1 MAILTEVDGSVEL
14 SETVESR
21 FVTVRN
27 SDTFSE
33 SYEVPSS
40 HKALIK
46 TGAWVNAGT
55 PIIGIKKTVK
65 LTEEEVALALPDEI
79 VSEAGGKAS
88 VSKGVVTVTWED
100 TEERQY
106 AIPAAAHI
114 MVNDGDE
121 VEAGT
126 ALTDGPKSPQDIL
139 RIEGHQ
145 GAQAYLTQQVLRVY
159 RSQGVPIH
167 EKHVEVII
175 RQMMRKVRVDTPGST
190 DLLPGEL
197 VDRLVYEVINDQ
209 VISDSGE
216 AATASPVLLG
226 VTRASLNT
234 ESFLAAASFQETA
247 RVLTEAAVNGSVDHL
262 MGLKENVIIGRLIPA
277 RLDRSEEGRK
287 KLGLDQIKHRIEGT
301 LTGTTQAPPSF
312 EEALASFGG
321 EAALVAAGRG
331 VVDPDA
337 VSKTEVPAVTNGG
350 GPGTVEPIT
359 DSPDDGI
366 ANLLSAI
373 MGGGD
378 ESSNSKADEEA
389 EAPSGDD

>member
-1 MAILTEVDGSVEL
+1 
-14 SETVESR
+14 
-21 FVTVRN
+21 
-27 SDTFSE
+27 
-33 SYEVPSS
+33 
-40 HKALIK
+40 
-46 TGAWVNAGT
+46 
-55 PIIGIKKTVK
+55 
-65 LTEEEVALALPDEI
+65 
-79 VSEAGGKAS
+79 
-88 VSKGVVTVTWED
+88 
-100 TEERQY
+100 
-106 AIPAAAHI
+106 
-114 MVNDGDE
+114 
-121 VEAGT
+121 
-126 ALTDGPKSPQDIL
+126 
-139 RIEGHQ
+139 
-145 GAQAYLTQQVLRVY
+145 
-159 RSQGVPIH
+159 VPIH

-197 VDRLVYEVINDQ
+197 VDRLVYEMINNQ
-209 VISDSGE
+209 VISNSGE

-321 EAALVAAGRG
+321 EAALVAAGGG
-331 VVDPDA
+331 VVDPDTA
-337 VSKTEVPAVTNGG
+337 SKTEVPAVTNGG
-350 GPGTVEPIT
+350 GPSTVEPSM
-359 DSPDDGI
+359 DSSDDGI

-378 ESSNSKADEEA
+378 DSSNSKSDEEA